1 MIKFMVILSLFMGSI
16 INDQQSDC
24 IVKLPRLVGH
34 YKGDCKKGMA
44 HGKGVAQG
52 IDKYV
57 GHFYRG
63 LPDGKGTYTWQDGSY
78 YEGNWK
84 NGMRNGQGKYVKGDS
99 VLTGY
104 WKQDKYQGKK
114 PATLYRVVSSRN
126 LQRYTIT
133 KSTEQGNGIKI
144 KLMLGG
150 RDNTEVQNFSIGY
163 SSGSEYRSANVYGL
177 ENTSVPLEVTV
188 RYTTWNQ
195 LHSVQYETL
204 FEFNILEPGTYYVT
218 LNNM

>member
-1 MIKFMVILSLFMGSI
+1 
-16 INDQQSDC
+16 
-24 IVKLPRLVGH
+24 VKLPRLAGH
-34 YKGDCKKGMA
+34 YNGDCKKGLA
-44 HGKGVAQG
+44 QGNGVAQG
-52 IDKYV
+52 IDRYE
-57 GHFYRG
+57 GHFFKG

-104 WKQDKYQGKK
+104 WKQDEYQGKK
-114 PATLYRVVSSRN
+114 PASLYRVATSRN

-133 KSTEQGNGIKI
+133 KSNEPGNGIKM

-150 RDNTEVQNFSIGY
+150 KDNTEVENFSLDY

-177 ENTSVPLEVTV
+177 ENTSIPLDVTV

-204 FEFNILEPGTYYVT
+204 FEFTILEPGTYYVT